1 MLPFGSK
8 QHKEGD
14 EMERITVHDA
24 ARLMGV
30 SDATLREGIALGVY
44 PFGCCWKVKEGN
56 SRRKVQI
63 YPKAFADWM
72 LANYGKEVF
81 ENENNKSEEALSH

>member
-1 MLPFGSK
+1 MIPNGTLSK
-8 QHKEGD
+8 KEGVQ
-14 EMERITVHDA
+14 MEPIKVHDA
-24 ARLMGV
+24 AQLMGV
-30 SDATLREGIALGVY
+30 SEATLREGIALGVY

-72 LANYGKEVF
+72 RLNYGKEI
-81 ENENNKSEEALSH
+81 

>member
-1 MLPFGSK
+1 MNNIK
-8 QHKEGD
+8 
-14 EMERITVHDA
+14 VHDA
-24 ARLMGV
+24 AQLIGV

-63 YPKAFADWM
+63 YPKAFASWM
-72 LANYGKEVF
+72 YEMYGKEI
-81 ENENNKSEEALSH
+81 

>member
-1 MLPFGSK
+1 
-8 QHKEGD
+8 
-14 EMERITVHDA
+14 MEHYTVHDA
-24 ARLMGV
+24 AQLMGV

-44 PFGCCWKVKEGN
+44 PFGSCWKVKKGN

-72 LANYGKEVF
+72 RLNYGKEV
-81 ENENNKSEEALSH
+81 